1 MPHTGGIT
9 SRKNITLTVQ
19 ETVLNKFLKIN
30 LIFMSSKLL
39 SWDFQILKQCMSLN
53 LTLKFK
59 TVVFSYLWTLEY
71 TSWPK
76 EGIFHKKSCPVIS
89 DFTPLPSY
97 IYDSSSSKNTHTH
110 QCFQRLP
117 KLSPEVKFF
126 KVMFKICNESESESH
141 ICFFCLTVYGSISYL
156 TWHPSRGS
164 TIKKIF

>member
-53 LTLKFK
+53 LTSKFK

-110 QCFQRLP
+110 TSAFKDFLNFHQKWNSSRLCL
-117 KLSPEVKFF
+117 KSVMKASLSHTFVSPA
-126 KVMFKICNESESESH
+126 
-141 ICFFCLTVYGSISYL
+141 
-156 TWHPSRGS
+156 
-164 TIKKIF
+164 